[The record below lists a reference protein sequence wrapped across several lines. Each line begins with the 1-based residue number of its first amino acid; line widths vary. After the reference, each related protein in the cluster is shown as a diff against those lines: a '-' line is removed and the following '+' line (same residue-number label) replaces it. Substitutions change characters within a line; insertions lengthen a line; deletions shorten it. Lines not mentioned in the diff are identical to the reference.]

1 MLPSQNYF
9 GNVRQPPRWM
19 GDFAGRNELYPYPV
33 KLDMALFADQG
44 GIPIQVTASAIA
56 TATSVTI
63 AALTLNAFASQ
74 TLISAGNI
82 VIPAGTTINLGPGK
96 FAKLTANAKL
106 GDTALTVEAL
116 PTALAGTE
124 TGTYSWWNGKS
135 IPSGMF
141 LSRTLAQRDANA
153 LWHPAISTEAEF
165 GLIAFDIPNAI
176 VDNDVA
182 LYRPNAGLMVKE
194 NYLPG
199 YNVTAGFW
207 FTDAGVTPTANLT
220 KLRTLYNCIKGVD

>member
-19 GDFAGRNELYPYPV
+19 GDFAGRDQLYPYPA
-33 KLDMALFADQG
+33 KLDKALFTDQG
-44 GIPIQVTASAIA
+44 GIPVTVAASAIA

-82 VIPAGTTINLGPGK
+82 VIPAGTTIYFGTNK
-96 FAKLTANAKL
+96 YATLTANAKL
-106 GDTALTVEAL
+106 GDTTLTVAAL

-124 TGTYSWWNGKS
+124 TGTYNWWNGKT
-135 IPSGMF
+135 IPSGM
-141 LSRTLAQRDANA
+141 LVSRTLAQRDANA
-153 LWHPAISTEAEF
+153 LWHPAISTEAEIA
-165 GLIAFDIPNAI
+165 LIAFDIPNAI
-176 VDNDVA
+176 VDDDIA
-182 LYRPNAGLMVKE
+182 LYRPNAGLIVKE

-207 FTDAGVTPTANLT
+207 FSDAGVTPTANLT
-220 KLRTLYNCIKGVD
+220 KLRAIYNCIKGTD